1 MRRSCRSTTASP
13 SWPGWEAD
21 DERLIAAYQD
31 SDVFIMPSRDETFGI
46 VVLEAW
52 SAGLPVLASAVGG
65 LKQLV
70 ARR

>member
-1 MRRSCRSTTASP
+1 
-13 SWPGWEAD
+13 
-21 DERLIAAYQD
+21 
-31 SDVFIMPSRDETFGI
+31 MPSRDETFGI

-70 ARR
+70 RDGENGLLFEPDNLAAF